1 MIVNAKNKKIS
12 NGNLPNMSE
21 TIVGW
26 FLPIRIGI
34 VTREV
39 VDFEQVETIKWVD
52 TQGVVQQYH
61 TENLVINKDGDRS
74 WDWIQIHCLPDL
86 QLENDKLK
94 EQILEMSNKN
104 MSCEER
110 VVIER
115 TIDKELLEAVYSSSN
130 MIMERMTEIDGR
142 LIHLLSWYGFKK
154 RIKEKIKCIF
164 SKKRKDK

>member
-86 QLENDKLK
+86 QLENDNI
-94 EQILEMSNKN
+94 ILFKGIKYKIMNNNNYSDYGYMEYIC
-104 MSCEER
+104 CETFVGGE
-110 VVIER
+110 
-115 TIDKELLEAVYSSSN
+115 
-130 MIMERMTEIDGR
+130 DG
-142 LIHLLSWYGFKK
+142 K
-154 RIKEKIKCIF
+154 
-164 SKKRKDK
+164 